1 MKIVEGGVCTVPGIK
16 AYGIKEGKLGLAA
29 ITGQGNTVG
38 VFTQNKIRAA
48 PVIVT
53 SRRLPGTMNAILAY
67 SGSANAFT
75 GKKGIEDAEKMAQL
89 VADVL
94 GIDPKTVAVAST
106 GIIGRP
112 VNMDW
117 IEGHIK
123 EVLGGLTPEPSGS
136 EAAARA
142 IMTTD
147 TAMKQIAVEVEGAR
161 IGGIAKGSGMIGPNM
176 ATMLAFIYTDAEL
189 PSESLYKCLKRAVDN
204 SFNMLVV
211 DGDTSTNDMVLL
223 TATGKKKISEGK
235 FQEGLT
241 FLCTEL
247 AKMIAK
253 DGEGATKFIEVHITG
268 ARSREDAKKAAKAV
282 VRSPLV
288 KTAIYGEDPNWGR
301 IVAAMGN
308 SGADVKEERVT
319 LALSDSY
326 KTATLVKKGDV
337 VEGAIEQ
344 AKRLMAKDVI
354 VISADLGL
362 GTGEAIAWGC
372 DLTCDYVKINAKYM
386 T

>member
-1 MKIVEGGVCTVPGIK
+1 MRIVEGGVCAVPSVK
-16 AYGIKEGKLGLAA
+16 AYGIKDGKQGLAI
-29 ITGQGNTVG
+29 ITGKGNAAG

-53 SRRLPGTMNAILAY
+53 SRRLPGVMNAIVAY

-75 GKKGIEDAEKMAQL
+75 GKSGIEDAEKMAFL
-89 VADVL
+89 VAGAL
-94 GIDPKTVAVAST
+94 GVDPESVGVAST

-117 IEGHIK
+117 IEYHVK
-123 EVLGGLTPEPSGS
+123 EAINGLTSEPSGS

-147 TAMKQIAVEVEGAR
+147 TALKQVVVEVDGVH
-161 IGGIAKGSGMIGPNM
+161 IGGIAKGSGMIEPNM

-189 PSESLYKCLKRAVDN
+189 SSESLYKCLKTAVDN

-223 TATGKKKISEGK
+223 TATGKKRIEESK
-235 FQEGLT
+235 FQEGLNRV
-241 FLCTEL
+241 CAEL
-247 AKMIAK
+247 AKMIAR
-253 DGEGATKFIEVHITG
+253 DGEGATKFIEVRITG
-268 ARSREDAKKAAKAV
+268 AISEEDARKAAKAV

-288 KTAIYGEDPNWGR
+288 KTAVYGEDPNWGR
-301 IVAAMGN
+301 VVAAIGR
-308 SGADVKEERVT
+308 SGADVKEDKIT
-319 LALSDSY
+319 LALSDG
-326 KTATLVKKGDV
+326 TNTVTLVKDGNIV
-337 VEGAIEQ
+337 GGTLAQ
-344 AKRLMAKDVI
+344 AKTLMAKDI
-354 VISADLGL
+354 IIISVDLGL
-362 GTGEAIAWGC
+362 GSSEATAWGC
-372 DLTCDYVKINAKYM
+372 DLTCDYVRMNAKYR

>member
-1 MKIVEGGVCTVPGIK
+1 MRILEGGVCAVPGVK
-16 AYGIKEGKLGLAA
+16 AYGIKDGKQGLAV
-29 ITGQGNTVG
+29 ITGNGNAAG

-48 PVIVT
+48 PVTVT
-53 SRRLPGTMNAILAY
+53 SRRLPGVMNAIIAY

-75 GKKGIEDAEKMAQL
+75 GQKGIEDAEKMAFL
-89 VADVL
+89 TASAL
-94 GIDPKTVAVAST
+94 GVDPESVGVAST

-117 IEGHIK
+117 IKTCVKDVIED
-123 EVLGGLTPEPSGS
+123 LTLEPSGS

-147 TAMKQIAVEVEGAR
+147 TALKQFAIEVEGVR
-161 IGGIAKGSGMIGPNM
+161 IGGIAKGSGMIEPNM

-189 PSESLYKCLKRAVDN
+189 YSKSLYKCLKTAVDD

-223 TATGKKKISEGK
+223 TATGKKRISEDK

-247 AKMIAK
+247 AKMIAR

-268 ARSREDAKKAAKAV
+268 ARSEEDARKVAKAV

-288 KTAIYGEDPNWGR
+288 KTAVYSADPNFGR
-301 IVAAMGN
+301 VIAAIGR
-308 SGADVKEERVT
+308 SGADVEEDKVT
-319 LALSDSY
+319 LAVSDD
-326 KTATLVKKGDV
+326 ANVVILVKEGNIVKGV
-337 VEGAIEQ
+337 LTQ
-344 AKRLMAKDVI
+344 AKALMKKETI
-354 VISADLGL
+354 IISADLGL
-362 GTGEAIAWGC
+362 GDGEACAWGC
-372 DLTCDYVKINAKYM
+372 DLTCDYIRINAKD
-386 T
+386 TT